1 MIMIRRIL
9 PISILVLILAGCDSK
24 SPNVIEWRP
33 VEDYHQNMDKK
44 QALEL
49 AKKYFT
55 EKAKGVAVAFQQDDN
70 ADLSHIEYDIIS
82 EGDGY
87 KLTGRYIALY
97 HSTGSL
103 SGFPGGDFILRISS
117 DGTVKTIHNG
127 E

>member
-1 MIMIRRIL
+1 MKKRIL
-9 PISILVLILAGCDSK
+9 PISILFLILAACDSK
-24 SPNVIEWRP
+24 SPEVIEWRP
-33 VEDYHQNMDKK
+33 VEAYQETMEKK

-49 AKKYFT
+49 TKKYFAENT
-55 EKAKGVAVAFQQDDN
+55 KGVAVAFQQDDN
-70 ADLSHIEYDIIS
+70 ADLSHIEYDIVS

-103 SGFPGGDFILRISS
+103 GSFPGGDFILGISK
-117 DGTVKTIHNG
+117 DGTVKTIHDG

>member
-1 MIMIRRIL
+1 MKRRIL

-24 SPNVIEWRP
+24 NPGVIEWRP
-33 VEDYHQNMDKK
+33 VEAYHETVDKK

-49 AKKYFT
+49 AKKYF
-55 EKAKGVAVAFQQDDN
+55 ANNAQGVAVAFQQDDS
-70 ADLSHIEYDIIS
+70 ADLSHIEYDIVS

-103 SGFPGGDFILRISS
+103 NGFPGGYFVLGISK
-117 DGTVKTIHNG
+117 DGTVKTIHAG

>member
-1 MIMIRRIL
+1 MIRRIL

-24 SPNVIEWRP
+24 SPKVIEWRP
-33 VEDYHQNMDKK
+33 VEAYQETMEKK

-49 AKKYFT
+49 AKKHFA
-55 EKAKGVAVAFQQDDN
+55 EDVKGVAVTFQQDDS
-70 ADLSHIEYDIIS
+70 ADLNHIEYDIVS

-103 SGFPGGDFILRISS
+103 SGFPGGYFILRITKA
-117 DGTVKTIHNG
+117 GTVKTMQAG